1 MARLGGLG
9 VALAA
14 TGAAQALATLGL
26 YALPVLVS
34 YAAPEFGVPP
44 EAIGYQVGLV
54 YLCAALASAYGPRWL
69 ARWGPARTTQVA
81 LLAAA
86 AGTAMLAAGRIW
98 LAVPASALLG
108 LGYGLTNPAA
118 AQVLGRLVTAGRRN
132 LVFAVKQM
140 GVPLGLAA
148 GGLLLPRIAEAGSW
162 RLAMLVAAGALA
174 TMALALG
181 PMRAAWDRD
190 RSALPPAAG
199 PGLLRRAPALTAL
212 AVTGGAYGV
221 IQVALG
227 AHMVA
232 MLVGDFLQD
241 PVTAG
246 ALVGLS
252 QAMGALGR
260 VGWAMWADARLGG
273 LRALVLI
280 GLGSG
285 LFLLLLPILHG
296 AETWLVALVFAGLG
310 ATTAGWNGVLV
321 AESVRL
327 APPGAAGAAS
337 GAVLSVTFGG
347 AVLGPP
353 AMAVLGTLMGG
364 YAVAFAWLALLPL
377 GGAAVAWAAGRRGA
391 VSGRR
396 APNR

>member
-1 MARLGGLG
+1 MRGTGSLG

-34 YAAPEFGVPP
+34 YAAPDFGLPRA
-44 EAIGYQVGLV
+44 AIGYQVGLV
-54 YLCAALASAYGPRWL
+54 YLCAAIASAFGPRQL

-81 LLAAA
+81 LLATA
-86 AGTAMLAAGRIW
+86 AGAAMLAAGSLW
-98 LAVPASALLG
+98 LAVPASVLLG

-118 AQVLGRLVTAGRRN
+118 SQILGRLVTAGRRN

-148 GGLLLPRIAEAGSW
+148 GGLVLPRIAEAGGW
-162 RLAMLVAAGALA
+162 QVAMLATAGALVV
-174 TMALALG
+174 MALALA
-181 PMRAAWDRD
+181 PLRPAWDAGRGGV
-190 RSALPPAAG
+190 APTAG
-199 PGLLRRAPALTAL
+199 PALLRRAPALVAL
-212 AVTGGAYGV
+212 ALTGGAYGV

-232 MLVGDFLQD
+232 MLVGDFLRD

-252 QAMGALGR
+252 QAMGAAGR

-273 LRALVLI
+273 QRALVLI

-285 LFLLLLPILHG
+285 LFLLLLPFLQG
-296 AETWLVALVFAGLG
+296 AETWLVALAFAGLG

-353 AMAVLGTLMGG
+353 AMAVLGTMMGG
-364 YAVAFAWLALLPL
+364 YALAFAWLALLPL
-377 GGAAVAWAAGRRGA
+377 AGAAVAWAAGRRG
-391 VSGRR
+391 
-396 APNR
+396 

>member
-1 MARLGGLG
+1 MAGLG

-14 TGAAQALATLGL
+14 TGGAQAMATLGI
-26 YALPVLVS
+26 YALPVLVAH
-34 YAAPEFGVPP
+34 AAPEFGLPR

-54 YLCAALASAYGPRWL
+54 YLCAAIASAHGPRWL

-81 LLAAA
+81 LLAAS
-86 AGTAMLAAGRIW
+86 AGTLLLAVGRVWI
-98 LAVPASALLG
+98 AVPASALLG
-108 LGYGLTNPAA
+108 MAYGLTNPAA
-118 AQVLGRLVTAGRRN
+118 AQILGRLVTAGRRN

-148 GGLLLPRIAEAGSW
+148 GGLVLPRIAEAGGW
-162 RLAMLVAAGALA
+162 RLAMACAAAALA
-174 TMALALG
+174 VMALLLAPL
-181 PMRAAWDRD
+181 RAAWDAERG
-190 RSALPPAAG
+190 AAAAGAG
-199 PGLLRRAPALTAL
+199 PGLLRQAPALAAL
-212 AVTGGAYGV
+212 AVTGGSYGM

-232 MLVGDFLQD
+232 MLVGDFLRD

-252 QAMGALGR
+252 QVMGAIGRVAWAMGADG
-260 VGWAMWADARLGG
+260 RLGG
-273 LRALVLI
+273 RMALVLI
-280 GLGSG
+280 GIGSG
-285 LFLLLLPILHG
+285 AFLLLLPFLTG
-296 AETWLVALVFAGLG
+296 AETWVIALVFAGLG
-310 ATTAGWNGVLV
+310 ATTASWNGVLV

-353 AMAVLGTLMGG
+353 AMAVLGTALGG
-364 YAVAFAWLALLPL
+364 YAVASAALAVLALA
-377 GGAAVAWAAGRRGA
+377 GAAVAAMAPRRFRG
-391 VSGRR
+391 
-396 APNR
+396 